1 MRISIPYGTHE
12 KYYVHYLAEFYFI
25 KYNFYFIKYNFD
37 ERIDIFFEI
46 MSAMYPLDV
55 LNIE

>member
-12 KYYVHYLAEFYFI
+12 KYYVHYLAE
-25 KYNFYFIKYNFD
+25 FYFIKYNFD